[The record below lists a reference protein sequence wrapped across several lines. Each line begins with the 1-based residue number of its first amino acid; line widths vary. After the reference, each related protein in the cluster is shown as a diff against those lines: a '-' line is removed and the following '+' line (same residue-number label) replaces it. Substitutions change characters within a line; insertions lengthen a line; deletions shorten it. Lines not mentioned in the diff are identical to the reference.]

1 MHKIINACYKY
12 SLTMNNAND
21 FQLLSWISFLLH
33 SQVTFRYSCLPSRT
47 LAQIYIIYYIYSD
60 VEMICITFVLA
71 MTPLDLCTA
80 SRFPFS
86 INQLGIE
93 KIQNLSRKKFLC
105 QRNINLF
112 LNPKTFRWQQ
122 FYVSMGILEL

>member
-1 MHKIINACYKY
+1 
-12 SLTMNNAND
+12 
-21 FQLLSWISFLLH
+21 
-33 SQVTFRYSCLPSRT
+33 
-47 LAQIYIIYYIYSD
+47 
-60 VEMICITFVLA
+60 MICITFVLA

-86 INQLGIE
+86 INQLDIE

-105 QRNINLF
+105 QRNTDLF
-112 LNPKTFRWQQ
+112 LNPKTFQWQQ